1 MSCRFWIVMSIRSAQ
16 SEDMDSIY
24 MMGFDVWGDDLS
36 QDEYLKGCRESKKY
50 QKGSWKVLE
59 QDGQLVSSLIQYRLK
74 DGWIGIGSIAT
85 PVSFRRRGFAANL
98 VMGVLDELRESSD
111 VQSIFLFSD
120 IDHHYYHRFG
130 FIELPD
136 EYQNE

>member
-1 MSCRFWIVMSIRSAQ
+1 M
-16 SEDMDSIY
+16 
-24 MMGFDVWGDDLS
+24 
-36 QDEYLKGCRESKKY
+36 
-50 QKGSWKVLE
+50 
-59 QDGQLVSSLIQYRLK
+59 VSSLIQYRLK

-136 EYQNE
+136 EYQNEPGSVCMGLSLGGSPSWLKSDFVPPR